1 MPEALRL
8 TGEGVQDSDI
18 DASCRVM
25 ANQVETGR
33 SLARAMEK
41 VWLFPHG
48 LPRLVRWAENQESLP
63 EVLHMAGAMFEAR
76 GRAYATFAGTVLNV
90 LCVLIVFQ
98 MVWFVPALFLPL
110 ITLIS
115 RLSG

>member
-1 MPEALRL
+1 
-8 TGEGVQDSDI
+8 
-18 DASCRVM
+18 
-25 ANQVETGR
+25 
-33 SLARAMEK
+33 
-41 VWLFPHG
+41 
-48 LPRLVRWAENQESLP
+48 
-63 EVLHMAGAMFEAR
+63 MAGAMFEAR

-90 LCVLIVFQ
+90 LCVLVVFQ